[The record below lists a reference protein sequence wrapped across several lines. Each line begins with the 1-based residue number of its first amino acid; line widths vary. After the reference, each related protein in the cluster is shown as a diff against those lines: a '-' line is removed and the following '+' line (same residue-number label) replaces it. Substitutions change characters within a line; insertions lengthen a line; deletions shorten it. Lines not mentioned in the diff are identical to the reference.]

1 MREGAYARAVRFD
14 EHYDERKP
22 LANGRVVHLRAIRPS
37 DKAQLREGFERLGP
51 ASRYTRFFTGK
62 KTLHDADLVYLTEVD
77 GIDHVALVAGED
89 GPDGVERGLGVARFV
104 RCADDPEVAE
114 PAIAIVD
121 DAQGQGLG
129 GLMLRRLVA
138 AASERG
144 VRRFRCPVL
153 AENDAMQ
160 ALLADLEPQ
169 IVKRSAGPGVTL
181 IEMTL
186 PPVPPAALEDDAAG
200 AAGEG
205 TPAREPGSGLHV
217 LSSAVHRL
225 LGFVA
230 RQKVSVP
237 FRGRSEPLP

>member
-1 MREGAYARAVRFD
+1 MQFD
-14 EHYDERKP
+14 EHYDEHKR
-22 LANGRVVHLRAIRPS
+22 LANGRAVHLRTIRPS

-51 ASRYTRFFTGK
+51 VSRYTRIFTGK
-62 KTLHDADLVYLTEVD
+62 KAMHEADLVYLTEVD

-89 GPDGVERGLGVARFV
+89 GPGGVERGLGVARFV

-160 ALLADLEPQ
+160 ALLSELQPQ
-169 IVKRSAGPGVTL
+169 IVKRAAGPGVTL

-186 PPVPPAALEDDAAG
+186 PPPPAPALALDERG
-200 AAGEG
+200 AAGDAAPLPE
-205 TPAREPGSGLHV
+205 AGSGLHV